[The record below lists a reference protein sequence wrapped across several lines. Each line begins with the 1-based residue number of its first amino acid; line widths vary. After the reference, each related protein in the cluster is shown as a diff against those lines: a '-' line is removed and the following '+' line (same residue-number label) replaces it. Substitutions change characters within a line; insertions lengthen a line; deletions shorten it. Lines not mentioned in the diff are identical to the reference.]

1 MSYEQIRTP
10 QFTLCFP
17 SVFVPRA
24 ANPGQ
29 DPKYSVMALFPKNTD
44 LTALQRIV
52 RAAAE
57 EKWGKNLPANLNN
70 PFRDGDTQAKPEWG
84 EVFRG
89 MWFIRLT
96 SKYKPVVVDVSKRDI
111 TDPEKV
117 YGGQKAVAVVHAYA
131 YNNSGNLG
139 VAFGLDAIQIVA
151 EGEHLGYSKEA
162 VVAQFEE
169 YVAPEPSITDM
180 FEQAPQQ
187 APAPGGWAPQQSVP
201 TPRPTPQFS
210 SAPAPM
216 PQQAPAPATG
226 SSSPNPFGKY

>member
-162 VVAQFEE
+162 VIAQFEE
-169 YVAPEPSITDM
+169 YVAPEPSVTDM
-180 FEQAPQQ
+180 FEQAPSAQ
-187 APAPGGWAPQQSVP
+187 GYAPQQAVP
-201 TPRPTPQFS
+201 TARPTPQFS
-210 SAPAPM
+210 ASPAPM

-226 SSSPNPFGKY
+226 SSSPNPFKF